1 MTTRSASATLP
12 HRDCSNSFMASA
24 VVCIQLAL
32 TGIELEADMLSAE
45 DEMLLTEAGT
55 GKLMGELLRRFWMLS
70 PRTSTP
76 RVAVPIS

>member
-1 MTTRSASATLP
+1 
-12 HRDCSNSFMASA
+12 
-24 VVCIQLAL
+24 
-32 TGIELEADMLSAE
+32 MLSAE